1 MEQLGIVEGLTE
13 TQPDTESL
21 TTRLADMLA
30 NHPSR
35 SQDDLE
41 KGLTALE
48 KAYASEPNKRLQS
61 NIEQA
66 IKILRYGPEDGDD
79 SSNERL
85 YQD

>member
-1 MEQLGIVEGLTE
+1 MESLGTIEGLTE
-13 TQPDTESL
+13 TAPDTEPL

-41 KGLTALE
+41 RGLGALE
-48 KAYASEPNKRLQS
+48 KAYASEPNKRLKS
-61 NIEQA
+61 NIERA

-79 SSNERL
+79 SNNEPL
-85 YQD
+85 YHE